1 MSDALTAST
10 AMVALAG
17 AGLYVQL
24 MPNLGDVRRAESTSA
39 TGRDVHHGISVASV
53 VLVGAGALMGM
64 VTRDPRAFWVSVAT
78 AALLGGLFEL
88 TLRLESE

>member
-1 MSDALTAST
+1 MSDPLTAST

-24 MPNLGDVRRAESTSA
+24 MPALGDVRKADSGSA
-39 TGRDVHHGISVASV
+39 TGRDVHHGVSVASV
-53 VLVGAGALMGM
+53 VLVGTGALMGL
-64 VTRDPRAFWVSVAT
+64 VTHDPRPFWVSLAT